1 MKKLWYLLLFFW
13 FGTPNTSLAQRDT
26 LNHLLQV
33 YIDDDYINFYGK
45 GTDKAY
51 TSGTRFT
58 LFYTKKKPS
67 HFLLDRLLPKA
78 GIDSRNVFGTGLAQV
93 IFAPNK
99 IADPNFQ
106 PNDYPWSGT
115 LFLTHSLYSYN
126 EEKKYDFQ
134 TELNLGVN
142 GPASLTRQTQQ
153 AVHRLIHYQKPEGWN
168 NQFGNSLFLN
178 LNFTAEKQILQLSKS
193 VEVIGGGQ
201 AQVGTGINA
210 MSAYSLI
217 RIGKMN
223 PYFQGLMTQLSRS
236 GTGSKM
242 QFYFV
247 LKFRA
252 QWMLSNSMLQ
262 GGINASRPDPIL
274 VPGNNGAPPKLEY
287 YHPINNF
294 IASYA
299 YGPVVVI
306 NRFSISSIQTTTTP
320 WMKDL
325 YSHTWGNFTL
335 TYNF

>member
-1 MKKLWYLLLFFW
+1 MKLLYLLLMIG
-13 FGTPNTSLAQRDT
+13 FGMPHSSFAQKNTLDR
-26 LNHLLQV
+26 LLQV

-58 LFYTKKKPS
+58 MFYAKKKS
-67 HFLLDRLLPKA
+67 STFLLDRLLPKA
-78 GIDSRNVFGTGLAQV
+78 GIGSRNIFGFGLAQV
-93 IFAPNK
+93 IFTPKK
-99 IADPNFQ
+99 ISDPNFQ

-126 EEKKYDFQ
+126 EEQNYDFQ

-142 GPASLTRQTQQ
+142 GPASLARQIQQ
-153 AVHRLIHYQKPEGWN
+153 TAHRLIHYQRPEGWH

-178 LNFTAEKQILQLSKS
+178 LNFTAEKQILHFSKS

-210 MSAYSLI
+210 ISAYSLI
-217 RIGKMN
+217 RVGKMN
-223 PYFQGLMTQLSRS
+223 PYFKGLMTQYSRS
-236 GTGSKM
+236 GTRNKM
-242 QFYFV
+242 QFFFV
-247 LKFRA
+247 FKLA
-252 QWMLSNSMLQ
+252 TQWMLSNSMLQ
-262 GGINASRPDPIL
+262 GGINASRPAPVL
-274 VPGNNGAPPKLEY
+274 VFENNGSTPTLEY

-299 YGPVVVI
+299 YGPVLVI

-325 YSHTWGNFTL
+325 YRHTWGNFTL
-335 TYNF
+335 TYIF